1 MITRKNRVEPNLIL
15 QSVNNVTNC
24 KGNKKEKHFF
34 FSVFIKYSQLIQP
47 RLNPGFKKITG
58 SGIKCLQ
65 QFWDQEVQ
73 RWIETATATEKRENT
88 IEKYQQRNQASSS
101 IPETTG
107 FEIQTRDVR
116 KPPEALIGSLKY
128 NMGRFPYT
136 KEFRK
141 FRLGW

>member
-24 KGNKKEKHFF
+24 KGNKKEKLF

-58 SGIKCLQ
+58 SGIKFLQ
-65 QFWDQEVQ
+65 QFSDQEVQ
-73 RWIETATATEKRENT
+73 RWVETATATEKRENT

-116 KPPEALIGSLKY
+116 KPPVALTGPLKC
-128 NMGRFPYT
+128 NMERFPYT

-141 FRLGW
+141 FRLGC